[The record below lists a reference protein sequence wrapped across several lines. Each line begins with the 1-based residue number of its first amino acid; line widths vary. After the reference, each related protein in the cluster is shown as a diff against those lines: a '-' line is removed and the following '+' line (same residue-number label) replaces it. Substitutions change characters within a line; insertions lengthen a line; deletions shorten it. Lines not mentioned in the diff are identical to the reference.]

1 MAAQRPVAAEQ
12 KKKRIKKGNADF
24 AILIV
29 TLVLVLFG
37 IVMVFSASY
46 YYADVKFGDGQ
57 YFFRKQVIGAVV
69 GLAAM
74 LILMNYDYK
83 KLFKFAKAGI
93 IASIVLLAVIFIPG
107 VGVEL
112 NEASRWINIFGFQFQ
127 PAEVAKF
134 ALILYFAAMLTKKQ
148 KVIGDLKQGFLPL
161 LCVYGIIAVLI
172 LMQPNFSTLV
182 CISLLV
188 CVMMWMGG
196 AKRWH
201 LIVLVVVGLI
211 GGVLLIASSP
221 YRTIRYTVFLDPW
234 KDPQKTGYQL
244 IQSLYGIGAGG
255 LFGAGFGNS
264 QQKLLF
270 LPYGESDFIFSII
283 AEELGLVIV
292 IALIL
297 LYLYLVVRGIRAAMR
312 CPDLFGS
319 LIAAGIST
327 IIAIQVLVNIGVATG
342 SIPPTGLPLPF
353 VSAGSSSLLFFM
365 ASIGILLNISRR
377 GEKG

>member
-1 MAAQRPVAAEQ
+1 MAAQRTENSERT
-12 KKKRIKKGNADF
+12 KKRIKGNTDF

-29 TLVLVLFG
+29 TLILVLFG
-37 IVMVFSASY
+37 IVMVYSASY

-57 YFFRKQVIGAVV
+57 YFVKKQIVGAVL
-69 GLAAM
+69 GLVAM
-74 LILMNYDYK
+74 IILMNFDYK
-83 KLFKFAKAGI
+83 KLYRYAKASIILSVILLGI
-93 IASIVLLAVIFIPG
+93 IFIPG

-112 NEASRWINIFGFQFQ
+112 NEASRWINVFGFQFQ

-134 ALILYFAAMLTKKQ
+134 ALILYFAATITRKQ
-148 KVIGDLKQGFLPL
+148 KVIGSLKKGFFPL
-161 LCVYGIIAVLI
+161 LYVYGIVAILI

-188 CVMMWMGG
+188 CILLWMGG
-196 AKRWH
+196 AKGWH
-201 LIVLVVVGLI
+201 LIVLAVIGLA

-221 YRTIRYTVFLDPW
+221 YRALRYTVFLDPW
-234 KDPQKTGYQL
+234 KDPQNTGYQL

-255 LFGAGFGNS
+255 LFGVGFGNS

-283 AEELGLVIV
+283 AEELGLLIVIV
-292 IALIL
+292 LIL
-297 LYLYLVVRGIRAAMR
+297 LYLYLIIRGIRTAMR
-312 CPDLFGS
+312 CPDMFGS
-319 LIAAGIST
+319 LIAAGISA

-365 ASIGILLNISRR
+365 ASIGILLNISRSCD
-377 GEKG
+377 KT